1 MPAATTQSD
10 PMHFLKKLHLLLV
23 TLLLPVV
30 IYAQIL
36 QPPEKL
42 QPLAEHSRATA
53 EIVTRLQHWHYERN
67 SVFLDDHLSAR
78 ILDTYINELD
88 PERSYFLQSDIDE
101 FNKLR
106 DRMDDALKTGN
117 MQPAFA
123 IFNIFQLRLFD
134 RLQFLETSLDQ
145 GLGKI
150 DFKINESL
158 MFDRE
163 HAAWPKSTAEL
174 DELWRKRFKN
184 DVLNLKLT
192 GKDLPAIAD
201 LLHKRYNNRINQA
214 RQTKSEDVY
223 NVFMNAFTGSY
234 DPHTQYLSPS
244 AAENFNIQMRLS
256 LDGIGAMLQAE
267 DEYTK
272 VMQVIPGGPADK
284 AGQLKAN
291 DKIVGVGQGEDGE
304 IVDVVGWR
312 LNDVVDLIRGPKNT
326 VVRLSILPG
335 KAADTQQTKI
345 ISITRDKVNLEDR
358 AASKQILE
366 MDDYGKKYRIG
377 VITLPKFYID
387 FEAAE
392 RGDPN
397 YRSTTRDVKKLL
409 KELVT
414 EKVDGVVIDL
424 RNNGGGA
431 LREVVELTG
440 LFIETGPTV
449 QVRNTSGRVEIHDDR
464 DPEIVYKG
472 PLAVLVNRLSA
483 SASEIFAGAIQ
494 DYHRG
499 IIIGTQTY
507 GKGTVQA
514 KMPLSYGEI
523 TLTQQKFYRITGD
536 STQNRGVVP
545 DINLPSLYNVHEIGE
560 SALKNALPW
569 DRIRAAQFSSWP
581 EFSGKIP
588 RLVELHKQRAPK
600 DPDYVYL
607 IKTSELIE
615 KRSADKELSLNENT
629 RRDEKK
635 TIEDQQLALENERRK
650 HKGLKPIST
659 LEDLDNKEE
668 TPADPEEGASREE
681 LPLLTETSHILV
693 DYISL
698 SRHQFANH

>member
-1 MPAATTQSD
+1 N
-10 PMHFLKKLHLLLV
+10 L
-23 TLLLPVV
+23 
-30 IYAQIL
+30 
-36 QPPEKL
+36 
-42 QPLAEHSRATA
+42 
-53 EIVTRLQHWHYERN
+53 
-67 SVFLDDHLSAR
+67 
-78 ILDTYINELD
+78 
-88 PERSYFLQSDIDE
+88 
-101 FNKLR
+101 
-106 DRMDDALKTGN
+106 
-117 MQPAFA
+117 QPAFA
-123 IFNIFQLRLFD
+123 IFNVFQLRLFD
-134 RLQFLETSLDQ
+134 RLQYLQNSLDK
-145 GLGKI
+145 GLDKI
-150 DFKINESL
+150 DFNANESL
-158 MFDRE
+158 QFDRE
-163 HAAWPKSTAEL
+163 QAAWPKTVAEL

-184 DVLNLKLT
+184 DVLNLKLA
-192 GKDLPAIAD
+192 GKDMPAIAD
-201 LLHKRYNNRINQA
+201 LLRKRYTNRINQA

-223 NVFMNAFTGSY
+223 NVFMNSFTASY

-256 LDGIGAMLQAE
+256 LDGIGAMLQME

-291 DKIVGVGQGEDGE
+291 DKIIGVGQGKDGE
-304 IVDVVGWR
+304 IIDVVGWR
-312 LNDVVDLIRGPKNT
+312 LNDVVDLIRGPKGT
-326 VVRLSILPG
+326 EVRLSILPG
-335 KAADTQQTKI
+335 SAADTQQTKI
-345 ISITRDKVNLEDR
+345 IAITRDKVSLEDR

-366 MDDYGKKYRIG
+366 MEEYGKKYRIG

-392 RGDPN
+392 RGDKD

-409 KELVT
+409 RELVA
-414 EKVDGVVIDL
+414 EKVDGVVVDL

-431 LREVVELTG
+431 LREVVDLVG

-536 STQNRGVVP
+536 STQSRGVIP
-545 DINLPSLYNVHEIGE
+545 DINLPSLYNVNEIGE
-560 SALKNALPW
+560 SALKGAMPW
-569 DRIRAAQFSSWP
+569 DRIRSAKFEDWP
-581 EFSGKIP
+581 EFANKIP
-588 RLVELHKQRAPK
+588 RLVDLHKQRAPK

-615 KRSADKELSLNENT
+615 KRNAKKELTLNEAA
-629 RRDEKK
+629 RRAEKK
-635 TIEDQQLALENERRK
+635 NLENQQLALENERRK
-650 HKGLKPIST
+650 NKGLKLIKSID
-659 LEDLDNKEE
+659 ELDNKDEA
-668 TPADPEEGASREE
+668 PMDPEEGASREE

-698 SRHQFANH
+698 SRQQFANH

>member
-1 MPAATTQSD
+1 MPFVYKIALL
-10 PMHFLKKLHLLLV
+10 FL
-23 TLLLPVV
+23 TFILPVALH
-30 IYAQIL
+30 AQTI
-36 QPPEKL
+36 QSPDKL

-53 EIVTRLQHWHYERN
+53 EIVTRLQHWHYQRN
-67 SVFLDDHLSAR
+67 SVFLDDRLSAL
-78 ILDTYINELD
+78 ILDTYLKELD
-88 PERSYFLQSDIDE
+88 AERSYFLQSDIDE
-101 FNKLR
+101 FNRLR
-106 DRMDDALKTGN
+106 DRMDDILKTGN
-117 MQPAFA
+117 LQPAFA
-123 IFNIFQLRLFD
+123 IFNVFQLRLFD
-134 RLQFLETSLDQ
+134 RLQYLQNSLDK
-145 GLGKI
+145 GLDKI
-150 DFKINESL
+150 DFNANESL
-158 MFDRE
+158 QFDRE
-163 HAAWPKSTAEL
+163 QAAWPKTVAEL

-192 GKDLPAIAD
+192 GKDMPAIAD
-201 LLHKRYNNRINQA
+201 LLRKRYTNRINQA

-223 NVFMNAFTGSY
+223 NVFMNSFTASY

-256 LDGIGAMLQAE
+256 LDGIGAMLQME
-267 DEYTK
+267 DEYTR

-291 DKIVGVGQGEDGE
+291 DKIIGVGQGKDGE
-304 IVDVVGWR
+304 IIDVVGWR
-312 LNDVVDLIRGPKNT
+312 LNDVVDLIRGPKGT
-326 VVRLSILPG
+326 EVRLSILPG
-335 KAADTQQTKI
+335 SAADTQQTKI
-345 ISITRDKVNLEDR
+345 ITITRDKVSLEDR

-366 MDDYGKKYRIG
+366 MEEYGKKYRIG

-392 RGDPN
+392 RGDKD

-409 KELVT
+409 RELVA
-414 EKVDGVVIDL
+414 EKVDGVVVDL

-431 LREVVELTG
+431 LREVVDLVG

-536 STQNRGVVP
+536 STQSRGVIP
-545 DINLPSLYNVHEIGE
+545 DINLPSLYNVNEIGE
-560 SALKNALPW
+560 SALKGALPW
-569 DRIRAAQFSSWP
+569 DRIRSAKFEDWP
-581 EFSGKIP
+581 EFANKIP
-588 RLVELHKQRAPK
+588 RLVDLHKQRAPK

-615 KRSADKELSLNENT
+615 KRNAKKELTLNEAA
-629 RRDEKK
+629 RRAEKQN
-635 TIEDQQLALENERRK
+635 IENQQLALENDRRK
-650 HKGLKPIST
+650 SKGLKLIKSID
-659 LEDLDNKEE
+659 ELDNKDEA
-668 TPADPEEGASREE
+668 PMDPEEGASREE
-681 LPLLTETSHILV
+681 MPLLTETSHILV

-698 SRHQFANH
+698 SRQQFVNH

>member
-1 MPAATTQSD
+1 MP
-10 PMHFLKKLHLLLV
+10 PVNKLKLLLL
-23 TLLLPVV
+23 TFILPVALH
-30 IYAQIL
+30 AQTL
-36 QPPEKL
+36 PAPEKL
-42 QPLAEHSRATA
+42 QPMTEHGRATT
-53 EIVTRLQHWHYERN
+53 EIVTRLQHWHYQRN
-67 SVFLDDHLSAR
+67 SVFLDDRLSAL
-78 ILDTYINELD
+78 ILETYINELD
-88 PERSYFLQSDIDE
+88 AERSYFLQSDIDE
-101 FNKLR
+101 FNRLR

-134 RLQFLETSLDQ
+134 RLQYLQNSLDR
-145 GLGKI
+145 GLDKI
-150 DFKINESL
+150 DFNVNETL
-158 MFDRE
+158 PIDRE
-163 HAAWPKSTAEL
+163 HAAWPKNVAEL

-184 DVLNLKLT
+184 DVLNLKLA

-201 LLHKRYNNRINQA
+201 LLRKRYTNRINQA

-223 NVFMNAFTGSY
+223 NVFMNSFTASY

-256 LDGIGAMLQAE
+256 LDGIGAMLQME

-291 DKIVGVGQGEDGE
+291 DKIVGVGQGKEGE
-304 IVDVVGWR
+304 IIDVVGWR
-312 LNDVVDLIRGPKNT
+312 LNDVVELIRGPKGT
-326 VVRLSILPG
+326 EVRLSILPG
-335 KAADTQQTKI
+335 SAADTQITKI
-345 ISITRDKVNLEDR
+345 ITITRDKVNLEDR

-366 MDDYGKKYRIG
+366 MEEYGKKYRIG

-392 RGDPN
+392 RGDKN
-397 YRSTTRDVKKLL
+397 FRSTTRDVRKLL
-409 KELVT
+409 KELVA
-414 EKVDGVVIDL
+414 ENVDGVVVDL

-431 LREVVELTG
+431 LREVVDLVG

-449 QVRNTSGRVEIHDDR
+449 QVRNTSGRLEVHDDR

-536 STQNRGVVP
+536 STQNRGVIP
-545 DINLPSLYNVHEIGE
+545 DINLPSLYNVNEIGE
-560 SALKNALPW
+560 SALKGALPW
-569 DRIRAAQFSSWP
+569 DRIRSAKFSTWP
-581 EFSGKIP
+581 EFANKIP
-588 RLVELHKQRAPK
+588 RLVDLHKQRAPK

-615 KRSADKELSLNENT
+615 KRNAKKELTLSEAA
-629 RRDEKK
+629 RRAEKK
-635 TIEDQQLALENERRK
+635 NLENQQLALENERRK
-650 HKGLKPIST
+650 SKGMKPISS
-659 LEDLDNKEE
+659 LEELDNKDE
-668 TPADPEEGASREE
+668 AVMNPEEGASREE

-698 SRHQFANH
+698 SRQQFANQ

>member
-1 MPAATTQSD
+1 
-10 PMHFLKKLHLLLV
+10 MHCLKKSPLLFIS
-23 TLLLPVV
+23 LLLPAVL
-30 IYAQIL
+30 YAQTL
-36 QPPEKL
+36 QAPEKL
-42 QPLAEHSRATA
+42 QPLAEYNRATV
-53 EIVTRLQHWHYERN
+53 EIVSRLQTDHYQRY
-67 SVFLDDHLSAR
+67 SVFLDDRLSAV
-78 ILDTYINELD
+78 ILDNYLNDLD

-134 RLQFLETSLDQ
+134 RLQFLLTSLDQ

-150 DFKINESL
+150 DFKADEAL
-158 MFDRE
+158 LFDRE
-163 HAAWPKSTAEL
+163 HANWAKNIAEL
-174 DELWRKRFKN
+174 DDLWRKRLKN

-192 GKDLPAIAD
+192 GKDLPAITE
-201 LLHKRYNNRINQA
+201 LLHKRYSNRMSQA
-214 RQTKSEDVY
+214 GQTKTEDVY

-234 DPHTQYLSPS
+234 DPHTQYLPPS

-256 LDGIGAMLQAE
+256 LEGIGAMLQPDE
-267 DEYTK
+267 EYTK

-284 AGQLKAN
+284 SGQLKAN
-291 DKIVGVGQGEDGE
+291 DKIIGVGQGKDGE

-312 LNDVVDLIRGPKNT
+312 LNDVVDLIRGPKNSI
-326 VVRLSILPG
+326 VRLNILPG
-335 KAADTQQTKI
+335 SAADAQQSKQ
-345 ISITRDKVNLEDR
+345 ISITRDKVNLEDK
-358 AASKQILE
+358 AASKKILE
-366 MDDYGKKYRIG
+366 MDDYGKKSRIG

-387 FEAAE
+387 FDAAA

-409 KELVT
+409 RELVA

-431 LREVVELTG
+431 LREVVDLVG

-449 QVRNTSGRVEIHDDR
+449 QVRNTSGRTEKHNDR

-499 IIIGTQTY
+499 IIVGTQTY
-507 GKGTVQA
+507 GKGTVQE
-514 KMPLSYGEI
+514 KIPLSYGEI
-523 TLTQQKFYRITGD
+523 TLTRQKFYRITGD
-536 STQNRGVVP
+536 STQNRGVIP
-545 DINLPSLYNVHEIGE
+545 DINLPSLYNVKEIGE
-560 SALKNALPW
+560 SALKGAMPW
-569 DRIRAAQFSSWP
+569 DNIAPTPFNSWP
-581 EFSGKIP
+581 EFSSKIP
-588 RLVELHKQRAPK
+588 RLVELHKQREPK

-615 KRSADKELSLNENT
+615 QRSAKKEVSLNETT
-629 RRDEKK
+629 RRAEKK
-635 TIEDQQLALENERRK
+635 TIETQQLALENERRK
-650 HKGLKPIST
+650 KKSMKLISS
-659 LEDLDNKEE
+659 LEELDKDEDAN
-668 TPADPEEGASREE
+668 ADPEDGASREE
-681 LPLLTETSHILV
+681 LPLLTETTHILI
-693 DYISL
+693 DYITL
-698 SRHQFANH
+698 SRQQFATQ

>member
-1 MPAATTQSD
+1 
-10 PMHFLKKLHLLLV
+10 MHFFKKLHLLFV
-23 TLLLPVV
+23 IFLLPVSV
-30 IYAQIL
+30 CAQPL
-36 QPPEKL
+36 APPEKL
-42 QPLAEHSRATA
+42 QPLTEHNRATA
-53 EIVTRLQHWHYERN
+53 EIVTRLQHWHYQRN
-67 SVFLDDHLSAR
+67 SVFLDDRLSAL
-78 ILDTYINELD
+78 ILDSYINELD

-106 DRMDDALKTGN
+106 ERMDDALKTGN

-134 RLQFLETSLDQ
+134 RLQYLHNSLDQ
-145 GLGKI
+145 GLDKI
-150 DFKINESL
+150 DFKIDENL
-158 MFDRE
+158 QFDRE
-163 HAAWPKSTAEL
+163 HSPWPRTLAEL
-174 DELWRKRFKN
+174 DDLWRKRVKN

-192 GKDLPAIAD
+192 GKDLPAITE
-201 LLHKRYNNRINQA
+201 LLRKRYSNRVNQA

-223 NVFMNAFTGSY
+223 NVFMNSFTASY

-256 LDGIGAMLQAE
+256 LDGIGAMLQTE

-291 DKIVGVGQGEDGE
+291 DRIVGVGQGKDGE

-335 KAADTQQTKI
+335 NAADTQQTKL

-366 MDDYGKKYRIG
+366 MNDYGKKYRIG

-409 KELVT
+409 KELVA
-414 EKVDGVVIDL
+414 EGVDGVVIDL

-449 QVRNTSGRVEIHDDR
+449 QVRNTSGRVEVHDDR
-464 DPEIVYKG
+464 DTEIVYKG

-536 STQNRGVVP
+536 STQNRGVIP
-545 DINLPSLYNVHEIGE
+545 DINLPSLYNVNEIGE
-560 SALKNALPW
+560 SALKGALPW
-569 DRIRAAQFSSWP
+569 DRIRPAQFESWP
-581 EFSGKIP
+581 EFSAKIP
-588 RLVELHKQRAPK
+588 RLVELHKQRAPR

-615 KRSADKELSLNENT
+615 QRSAIKELTLNEKT
-629 RRDEKK
+629 RLGEKK
-635 TIEDQQLALENERRK
+635 KLETQQLALENERRK
-650 HKGLKPIST
+650 LKGMKAIAT
-659 LEDLDNKEE
+659 LEELDDKNE
-668 TPADPEEGASREE
+668 TPVDSEEGASREE

-693 DYISL
+693 DYIAL
-698 SRHQFANH
+698 SRQQFVNH